1 MNTGQGD
8 GFDIICI
15 VIKYKAGTSKD
26 RTACANR
33 ARFRLNSFN
42 KVDLVEDNDLFSCR
56 LGDRADGS
64 RP

>member
-33 ARFRLNSFN
+33 ARF
-42 KVDLVEDNDLFSCR
+42 
-56 LGDRADGS
+56 
-64 RP
+64 